1 MALPE
6 LKVKIGADTDGLDR
20 GLNKSTMSVQKFAAV
35 GAAAFAAVGAAITAL
50 TMKGLSFVDSQ
61 AKLARSMDATANG
74 LRAVQFA
81 GKDAGVSV
89 EGVNTSLQMMARRLI
104 DARTEGT
111 PAANAIKALGL
122 NAAELGRMDADE
134 RIAAIADRVKEM
146 GLSAG
151 EASRVL
157 QDLGVRSREMALLMI
172 QGGDAIRAAKTELA
186 ELGAAFTPAQAAAVE
201 RANDAME
208 RIGIVTE
215 AISNQLAIQLA
226 PVLEAI
232 AKLFTDLI
240 KETGGFA
247 NEIQAAVEIAIKV
260 IGFLADGVWTVRN
273 GFSVLYTAA
282 LYAAE
287 RVSTGWAKVAELFD
301 KLQTVIF
308 GVDPERSAWVSRL
321 QKDSVEAQVAL
332 QQAIEHTNSL
342 MREPMP
348 SEKFDTFIEA
358 AKRAAAEAGAAMG
371 AITGGGEGDFVIPGL
386 GGAQTVTDKM
396 AQRLQALITS
406 LQTERETIALW
417 YQEGLELINQAT
429 EAELEALGGKHEAI
443 ERLNEEHQ
451 ARLNELEKKAAD
463 ERKRIQDNEARTRQQ
478 GWSDFW
484 GNMESLMNS
493 SSKKLFQ
500 IGKMAAIAN
509 SIISAYEGFNKT
521 MAAYP
526 YPLNIAF
533 AGASLAASFAK
544 IAALKATQFGGGG
557 SAATPAPGGGT
568 VASQALAGTGADAET
583 RRTQT
588 INVRGIDPSSLFTG
602 DAVSGLIEQL
612 LEAQRNGARVILQG

>member
-1 MALPE
+1 
-6 LKVKIGADTDGLDR
+6 
-20 GLNKSTMSVQKFAAV
+20 
-35 GAAAFAAVGAAITAL
+35 
-50 TMKGLSFVDSQ
+50 
-61 AKLARSMDATANG
+61 
-74 LRAVQFA
+74 
-81 GKDAGVSV
+81 
-89 EGVNTSLQMMARRLI
+89 
-104 DARTEGT
+104 
-111 PAANAIKALGL
+111 
-122 NAAELGRMDADE
+122 
-134 RIAAIADRVKEM
+134 
-146 GLSAG
+146 
-151 EASRVL
+151 
-157 QDLGVRSREMALLMI
+157 
-172 QGGDAIRAAKTELA
+172 
-186 ELGAAFTPAQAAAVE
+186 
-201 RANDAME
+201 
-208 RIGIVTE
+208 
-215 AISNQLAIQLA
+215 
-226 PVLEAI
+226 
-232 AKLFTDLI
+232 
-240 KETGGFA
+240 
-247 NEIQAAVEIAIKV
+247 
-260 IGFLADGVWTVRN
+260 
-273 GFSVLYTAA
+273 
-282 LYAAE
+282 
-287 RVSTGWAKVAELFD
+287 
-301 KLQTVIF
+301 
-308 GVDPERSAWVSRL
+308 
-321 QKDSVEAQVAL
+321 
-332 QQAIEHTNSL
+332 
-342 MREPMP
+342 
-348 SEKFDTFIEA
+348 
-358 AKRAAAEAGAAMG
+358 
-371 AITGGGEGDFVIPGL
+371 
-386 GGAQTVTDKM
+386 M